1 MRASHDDREQV
12 ATALQ
17 KAMSEGR
24 ITVAELETRL
34 DSVYAAKTL
43 DELEPLTRDLP
54 GQILSLSRRPSPPV
68 QAVSA
73 ASASYPAV
81 RSGGALAKSNLVGIL
96 SGLVRKGPWVAAEKI
111 TCVAIMGGI
120 ELDFTE
126 AQLSGMETVMNVTAI
141 MGGVEITVPE
151 GITVIVEGVGIM
163 GAFEDS
169 AHQTYGPEA
178 PVIRFKGL
186 ALMAGVEIK
195 SRKRALGS

>member
-17 KAMSEGR
+17 RAMSEGR

-43 DELEPLTRDLP
+43 DELEPLIRDLP
-54 GQILSLSRRPSPPV
+54 GQTLSLSKRPVPPAPV
-68 QAVSA
+68 TALT
-73 ASASYPAV
+73 SYPVV
-81 RSGGALAKSNLVGIL
+81 RSGGGSPKANLVGIL
-96 SGLVRKGPWVAAEKI
+96 SGVVRKGPWVAAEKI
-111 TCVAIMGGI
+111 NCVAIMGGI
-120 ELDFTE
+120 ELDFTN

-169 AHQTYGPEA
+169 ANQTYGSDA

-195 SRKRALGS
+195 SGRRAIGS

>member
-54 GQILSLSRRPSPPV
+54 GQTLSLSKRPVPTTP
-68 QAVSA
+68 A
-73 ASASYPAV
+73 ASVIRPPSSSNGQSKA
-81 RSGGALAKSNLVGIL
+81 NLVGIM
-96 SGLVRKGPWVAAEKI
+96 SGVVRKGPWVVPEHI
-111 TCVAIMGGI
+111 NCVAIMGGI
-120 ELDFTE
+120 ELDFTG

-141 MGGVEITVPE
+141 MAGIEITVPE

-178 PVIRFKGL
+178 PVLRLKGL
-186 ALMAGVEIK
+186 ALMAGVEVR
-195 SRKRALGS
+195 SRKRAIGS

>member
-54 GQILSLSRRPSPPV
+54 GQTLSLSKRPV
-68 QAVSA
+68 QAAPA
-73 ASASYPAV
+73 ASVIRPAG
-81 RSGGALAKSNLVGIL
+81 SSNGQSKANLVGIM
-96 SGLVRKGPWVAAEKI
+96 SGVVRKGPWVVPEHI
-111 TCVAIMGGI
+111 NCVAIMGGI
-120 ELDFTE
+120 ELDFTG
-126 AQLSGMETVMNVTAI
+126 AQLSGMETVVNVTAI
-141 MGGVEITVPE
+141 MAGIEITVPE

-178 PVIRFKGL
+178 PVLRLKGL
-186 ALMAGVEIK
+186 ALMAGVEVR
-195 SRKRALGS
+195 SRKRAIGS